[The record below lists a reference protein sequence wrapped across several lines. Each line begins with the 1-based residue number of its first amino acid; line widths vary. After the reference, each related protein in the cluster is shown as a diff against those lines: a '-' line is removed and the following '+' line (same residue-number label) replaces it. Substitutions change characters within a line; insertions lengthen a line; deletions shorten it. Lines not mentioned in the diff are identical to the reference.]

1 MKKAGY
7 VRHSAFTASQ
17 PGIQAFKLL
26 LLNGLNRCHRL
37 TEGNVTSAGRG
48 VDTEDYNQQA
58 SYHVREENS

>member
-1 MKKAGY
+1 MKKDGY

-26 LLNGLNRCHRL
+26 LLIGLRRCYGG

-48 VDTEDYNQQA
+48 VETEDYNPQT